1 MRRKLHGIWR
11 TNLTALPFLSW
22 INLPHTFEARIIFPL
37 NFYFNMFHTW
47 SSNRKYCVI
56 KLWTDK
62 WWQASFLTEGHTFF
76 VYTHSINICFTQG
89 CAIIKKINWNITICK
104 CILSMYFMSSK
115 TKYQVNNT
123 SINFF
128 QSLYIFQL
136 LILSHVEQLIS
147 FNENMS
153 LHTSRDI
160 QGYALLRF
168 VTFDLT
174 FKIYTCMTMQ

>member
-1 MRRKLHGIWR
+1 MRRTLHGIWR
-11 TNLTALPFLSW
+11 TNLTAMPFLSW
-22 INLPHTFEARIIFPL
+22 INLLHNFEARTIFPL

-62 WWQASFLTEGHTFF
+62 WWHTSCLTEGRTFF

-104 CILSMYFMSSK
+104 CILSMYLMSSNSPHLN
-115 TKYQVNNT
+115 Q
-123 SINFF
+123 FF

-136 LILSHVEQLIS
+136 LILPHVEQLIS

-174 FKIYTCMTMQ
+174 FKIYTCVQ